1 MGPELTLA
9 IAEKRFGAAEPPLF
23 RDFRLSVAPSSVVAL
38 VGPSGV
44 GKSTLLRLVGGID
57 RDFSGNIDVG
67 GVAAA
72 AAPPAG
78 YLFQDPRLLPWL
90 SALDNV
96 RAVVPGSGPEAAQEL
111 LRTVGLAGRK
121 RAFPHQLSGGMQRR
135 VALARAIHANR
146 HFWLLD
152 EPFVSLDP
160 DLVLELQRLFLALV
174 KRQSSTVLLVTHI
187 AEEAARLAH
196 RAVVIDGRPVRITAD
211 LALPGDP
218 VARSAEQVL
227 ELAAL
232 VKGRLRSRA
241 GDEDATGPG
250 A

>member
-9 IAEKRFGAAEPPLF
+9 IAEKRFATVDAPLF
-23 RDFRLSVAPSSVVAL
+23 RDFRLRVAPSAVVAL

-57 RDFSGNIDVG
+57 RDYSGRIEIG
-67 GVAAA
+67 GVPAA

-96 RAVVPGSGPEAAQEL
+96 RIACPGSGRPTAEEL
-111 LRTVGLAGRK
+111 LRTVGLGGRED
-121 RAFPHQLSGGMQRR
+121 AFPHQLSGGMQRR
-135 VALARAIHANR
+135 VALARAICANR

-152 EPFVSLDP
+152 EPFVSLDQER
-160 DLVLELQRLFLALV
+160 VQELQRLFLTLV
-174 KRQSSTVLLVTHI
+174 AREASTVLLVTHI
-187 AEEAARLAH
+187 PEEAARLAH
-196 RAVVIDGRPVRITAD
+196 RAVVIDGRPATIVAD
-211 LALPGDP
+211 LDLPGP
-218 VARSAEQVL
+218 PAERSAAQVL

-232 VKGRLRSRA
+232 VRGQSGTARS
-241 GDEDATGPG
+241 
-250 A
+250 

>member
-9 IAEKRFGAAEPPLF
+9 IGEKRFDAADPPLF

-57 RDFSGNIDVG
+57 RDFSGSIGIG
-67 GVAAA
+67 GVPAA

-96 RAVVPGSGPEAAQEL
+96 CAVGPGTGRASAGEL
-111 LRTVGLAGRK
+111 LRTVGLASREH
-121 RAFPHQLSGGMQRR
+121 AFPHQLSGGMQRR

-146 HFWLLD
+146 NFWLLD
-152 EPFVSLDP
+152 EPFVSLDEER
-160 DLVLELQRLFLALV
+160 VLELQRLLLTLV
-174 KRQSSTVLLVTHI
+174 AREASTVLLVTHI
-187 AEEAARLAH
+187 PEEAARLAH
-196 RAVVIDGRPVRITAD
+196 RAVVINGRPAAIVAD
-211 LALPGDP
+211 LELPGP
-218 VARSAEQVL
+218 PAGRRPAEVL
-227 ELAAL
+227 ELAARVRGHL
-232 VKGRLRSRA
+232 GTAR
-241 GDEDATGPG
+241 P
-250 A
+250 

>member
-9 IAEKRFGAAEPPLF
+9 IAEKRFDAADPPLF

-57 RDFSGNIDVG
+57 RDFSGKIDID

-72 AAPPAG
+72 AASPAG

-96 RAVVPGSGPEAAQEL
+96 CAVASGGGEEAAQEV
-111 LRTVGLAGRK
+111 LRTVGLAGRED
-121 RAFPHQLSGGMQRR
+121 AFPHQLSGGMQRR

-146 HFWLLD
+146 RFWLLD

-160 DLVLELQRLFLALV
+160 DLVLELQRLFLTLV
-174 KRQSSTVLLVTHI
+174 KRESSTVLLVTHI

-196 RAVVIDGRPVRITAD
+196 RAVVIEGRPVRITAD
-211 LALPGDP
+211 LELPGDP
-218 VARSAEQVL
+218 VARSPDEVL

-232 VKGRLRSRA
+232 VKGRLGPRA
-241 GDEDATGPG
+241 HDENATEPS